1 MLVTW
6 YVVVAV
12 RADDWA
18 GGAAALAVAAAA
30 AWVRPWQAGG
40 WRHWQRTG
48 QTAAVASAVNGA
60 ANWSM
65 VSLLK
70 IHLKMCF
77 LMQDILYFEHEII
90 IYGRL

>member
-12 RADDWA
+12 RADDRA
-18 GGAAALAVAAAA
+18 GGAAALAVAAAT

-40 WRHWQRTG
+40 RRHWQRTG

-60 ANWSM
+60 ADWSM

-70 IHLKMCF
+70 IQIKMF
-77 LMQDILYFEHEII
+77 FVF
-90 IYGRL
+90 